1 MGHFFIVV
9 DRDRFNRRF
18 QKKCLQLKVFILEI
32 LFQLSK
38 IKKNSKG
45 KSQNHQTIFVCCV
58 LINCVITVKYEARSA
73 GFFIIL
79 IIMKSSSVF
88 FSFTYLNIVSFAFWF
103 LSKCLFLWGGH
114 SLNINLF
121 F

>member
-73 GFFIIL
+73 GFFYHFNHHEIIVS
-79 IIMKSSSVF
+79 I